1 MTVIQTHG
9 LTKRYGRVVAVEDL
23 NLSVREGEVYGL
35 LGPNGSGKTTTI
47 LMLLGLTEPTSGEAR
62 VLGFD
67 PMREPLKVKSRV
79 GYLPDQVGFYGELS
93 AWENLRYTT
102 RLLGLPDKE
111 AEARIEEVLKR
122 MGLWEVRDRKV
133 AAFSR
138 GMRQRLGL
146 AEVLLKRPKVAILDE
161 PTLGLDPVSRR
172 EFEGILLELKK
183 EGWGIL
189 LTSHDLEVVER
200 VSDRVAFLHRGEV
213 RRQGPTRVLLRE
225 WAGEGYRV
233 RLAEPKAEAL
243 LQALGPGWS
252 AEGPEV
258 LFFLG
263 PWEALREALGA
274 FPVEVLEV
282 SRGTPSLEALFLH
295 LFGEARPSPS
305 A

>member
-1 MTVIQTHG
+1 M
-9 LTKRYGRVVAVEDL
+9 
-23 NLSVREGEVYGL
+23 
-35 LGPNGSGKTTTI
+35 GPNGSGKTTTI

-189 LTSHDLEVVER
+189 LTSHDL
-200 VSDRVAFLHRGEV
+200 
-213 RRQGPTRVLLRE
+213 
-225 WAGEGYRV
+225 
-233 RLAEPKAEAL
+233 
-243 LQALGPGWS
+243 GWWS
-252 AEGPEV
+252 G
-258 LFFLG
+258 
-263 PWEALREALGA
+263 
-274 FPVEVLEV
+274 
-282 SRGTPSLEALFLH
+282 
-295 LFGEARPSPS
+295 
-305 A
+305 

>member
-47 LMLLGLTEPTSGEAR
+47 LLLLGLTEPTSGEAR

-93 AWENLRYTT
+93 AWENLRYTA
-102 RLLGLPDKE
+102 RLLGLPDEE

-122 MGLWEVRDRKV
+122 MGLWEVRGRKV